1 MDGEGFETSEIQEE
15 MNLPESSDIQSE
27 DKPGDGAAL
36 NESYDDSN
44 DAQSATA
51 EPGEISQMRAAG
63 ESDIDEESEVLSDLV
78 PDETST
84 QFVATLEKNA
94 TSENRKKAEVAQEA
108 LAVVNEIFLQR
119 AAQIRGLLEKGNAAE
134 AVEKLKSLVPEGELE
149 QRLEEAGLDK
159 DAINPDEVESFL
171 RANLKKSEL
180 IQDVVLYFHVQEN
193 RRKTQQALEANQ
205 EDDEEAGDQPQ
216 TELSSDLSENDSGVL
231 QEFTEWY
238 KGFTEGPEDFLD
250 RADVPGIMRA
260 IFAIDGYGSHAR
272 SAMNGLEK
280 TQSENEAS
288 TIAALTKVF
297 SRKDATKIFFLNL
310 VDRQNGSVS
319 ELPQLLDDL
328 FNVKEEEKKKEKI
341 ALIKQRMVAAFKQ
354 CKPIIPSLKE
364 QKAES
369 INLSEAVM
377 QLLLYHAEQLVNG
390 ESQQKKEN

>member
-1 MDGEGFETSEIQEE
+1 MIHLATRQQTRYSAGMSMDGEGFETSEIQEE

-260 IFAIDGYGSHAR
+260 I
-272 SAMNGLEK
+272 L
-280 TQSENEAS
+280 
-288 TIAALTKVF
+288 
-297 SRKDATKIFFLNL
+297 
-310 VDRQNGSVS
+310 
-319 ELPQLLDDL
+319 QL
-328 FNVKEEEKKKEKI
+328 
-341 ALIKQRMVAAFKQ
+341 MVMGVT
-354 CKPIIPSLKE
+354 PDPP
-364 QKAES
+364 
-369 INLSEAVM
+369 
-377 QLLLYHAEQLVNG
+377 
-390 ESQQKKEN
+390 